1 MINHSLAEFRR
12 DMKNII
18 LYSLKVKNGGVLPLM
33 YEENI
38 ATYCRNLYMMSDYYD
53 TFDEPLDDNTVL
65 DEKKLGA
72 IFKIIKK
79 NFEVDL
85 TKINFGI
92 FTIINLSDS
101 TGKESPFVTK
111 TNNPPTPPYIN
122 LSGLIYKLPI
132 QYGGMSHFKEN
143 EKGLQREDTKQK
155 MDIVKTLSVM
165 LDKIID
171 NYEFYKDNRDLLDLR
186 KNLLSLDVEK
196 VDYKVIHEK
205 FMDRFIRVINSN
217 NPSTLIGS
225 LQGTQE
231 LIRPASSIIIPCYN
245 KELYDKQ
252 SKLFRRGDAK
262 IEIQYGGKGSNT
274 ITDEQFNKT
283 LEFKGNNLF

>member
-1 MINHSLAEFRR
+1 
-12 DMKNII
+12 
-18 LYSLKVKNGGVLPLM
+18 
-33 YEENI
+33 
-38 ATYCRNLYMMSDYYD
+38 
-53 TFDEPLDDNTVL
+53 
-65 DEKKLGA
+65 
-72 IFKIIKK
+72 
-79 NFEVDL
+79 
-85 TKINFGI
+85 
-92 FTIINLSDS
+92 
-101 TGKESPFVTK
+101 
-111 TNNPPTPPYIN
+111 
-122 LSGLIYKLPI
+122 
-132 QYGGMSHFKEN
+132 MSHFKEN

-165 LDKIID
+165 LNKIID